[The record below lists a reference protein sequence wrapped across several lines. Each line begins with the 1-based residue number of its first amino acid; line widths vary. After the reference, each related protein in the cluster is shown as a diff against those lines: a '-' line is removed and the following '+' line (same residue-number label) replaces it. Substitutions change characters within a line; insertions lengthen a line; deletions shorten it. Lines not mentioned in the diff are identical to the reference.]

1 MSIPRSLSF
10 ASKIVVERKAS
21 LEEISGN
28 LTHEAS
34 GAVSVHFTVNAVG
47 GEYLGD
53 CNYTKY
59 TEGNNVHFSVSCP
72 EDRREE
78 ITEYADTV
86 IDSVLEYIKP
96 AI

>member
-1 MSIPRSLSF
+1 MNITKQNENFTLTDATDVF
-10 ASKIVVERKAS
+10 
-21 LEEISGN
+21 EISGN

-47 GEYLGD
+47 GDYLGD
-53 CNYTKY
+53 CSYVKY
-59 TEGNNVHFSVSCP
+59 SEGNNVHFSVSCP
-72 EDRREE
+72 EDRREA
-78 ITEYADTV
+78 ITVYADTV